1 MKDQSAIPLF
11 PLSTVLFPGG
21 PLKLRIFEARYLD
34 MIGRCMREAAPFGV
48 VLILEGSEAGA
59 VASTATVGTLATVV
73 DFEKLEDGLLGITA
87 RGGRRFR
94 VLSIDRQSDGLNV
107 AAIEWHPDEPAVPIP
122 ERHTVLADVLRQALS
137 QVAALYPAAEADYND
152 AGWVGSRLAEILP
165 FDTVDK
171 QACLEMIDPVE
182 RLDFVRARLDIRL

>member
-1 MKDQSAIPLF
+1 MLARLPLF

-48 VLILEGSEAGA
+48 VLILEGSEAGE

-73 DFEKLEDGLLGITA
+73 DFERLEDGLLGITA

-94 VLSIDRQSDGLNV
+94 VLTIDRQSDGLNV
-107 AAIEWHPDEPAVPIP
+107 GSIEWHPDEPTIALP
-122 ERHTVLADVLRQALS
+122 ERHAVLAEVLRQALS
-137 QVAALYPAAEADYND
+137 QIVTLYPKEDAAYED

-165 FDTVDK
+165 FETVDK
-171 QACLEMIDPVE
+171 QACLEMVDPVE

>member
-1 MKDQSAIPLF
+1 VDSRPSIPLF
-11 PLSTVLFPGG
+11 PLRTVLFPGG

-34 MIGRCMREAAPFGV
+34 MIGRCMREATPFGV
-48 VLILEGSEAGA
+48 VLILEGSEAGE

-73 DFEKLEDGLLGITA
+73 DFERLEDGLLGITA

-94 VLSIDRQSDGLNV
+94 VLSIDRQSDGLNLGS
-107 AAIEWHPDEPAVPIP
+107 IEWHTDEPPVALP
-122 ERHTVLADVLRQALS
+122 ERHGVLAEVLRQALS
-137 QVAALYPAAEADYND
+137 QVAMLYPEAEAAYDD

-165 FDTVDK
+165 FDTLDK